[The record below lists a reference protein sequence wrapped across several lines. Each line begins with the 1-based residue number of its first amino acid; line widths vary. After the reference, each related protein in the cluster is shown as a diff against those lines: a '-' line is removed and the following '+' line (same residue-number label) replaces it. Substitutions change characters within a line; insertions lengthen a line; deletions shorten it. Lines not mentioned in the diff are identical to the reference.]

1 MKASLDQRVDCQ
13 VKCDRSIQ
21 FRATKRE
28 VVVKT
33 TMRTT
38 TVAKSIWQCAKIC
51 RRRWSR
57 TESKKPSLFLK
68 AEPLTEHLQRNPT
81 YEKGQGRPL
90 PAQGTPLTNLTIVKL
105 SRIRRADASG
115 RKCVNSMLCKV
126 HPELYIPP
134 FYPTHKECTKP
145 VPFQEVGCTQEPCV
159 LCWFEGE

>member
-13 VKCDRSIQ
+13 VKCDTSIQ
-21 FRATKRE
+21 FRAAKRE

-33 TMRTT
+33 TMTTT

-51 RRRWSR
+51 SRRWSR

-90 PAQGTPLTNLTIVKL
+90 PARGTPLANLTTIKL
-105 SRIRRADASG
+105 SRKKSPENSG
-115 RKCVNSMLCKV
+115 RKCVESMLCKV

-134 FYPTHKECTKP
+134 F
-145 VPFQEVGCTQEPCV
+145 TQPIRNTPDLYHFKRLGI
-159 LCWFEGE
+159 LCWLEAE

>member
-28 VVVKT
+28 PEVKT
-33 TMRTT
+33 TTT
-38 TVAKSIWQCAKIC
+38 TTKSIWQCAKIC
-51 RRRWSR
+51 SRRWSR

-90 PAQGTPLTNLTIVKL
+90 PAQGTPLTNLTTINL
-105 SRIRRADASG
+105 SRRRIRKLQDERVWKVCFARFIQSSMYPPRPKPI
-115 RKCVNSMLCKV
+115 RKAPDLYHFKRLGMLCWL
-126 HPELYIPP
+126 ES
-134 FYPTHKECTKP
+134 E
-145 VPFQEVGCTQEPCV
+145 
-159 LCWFEGE
+159 